1 MSGMMAK
8 LSWIDAYNFAR
19 VNPGQASAALLLA
32 WPLFI
37 AFAAVLVALSPVVF
51 PGAMIAAYV
60 LKHTNAPAIEKPRP
74 KASSAP
80 GASYAEMYPEVQ
92 PKANLRKYASDAV
105 SSVRSRA
112 TATSRDHARA
122 RVERSSAHLPALDN
136 HNYSGRLAEPL
147 LTTPPSA
154 SALRIKQLPC
164 PSTRSGST
172 PSSPPRRS
180 T

>member
-19 VNPGQASAALLLA
+19 VNPGQASAVLLLV

-51 PGAMIAAYV
+51 PGAMIASYL
-60 LKHTNAPAIEKPRP
+60 LKHTNAPAIEKPRA

-92 PKANLRKYASDAV
+92 PKANLCEYDIQRVFVDPITHRHHALH
-105 SSVRSRA
+105 
-112 TATSRDHARA
+112 RDLA
-122 RVERSSAHLPALDN
+122 RVARFVQSA
-136 HNYSGRLAEPL
+136 
-147 LTTPPSA
+147 
-154 SALRIKQLPC
+154 
-164 PSTRSGST
+164 
-172 PSSPPRRS
+172 PR
-180 T
+180 